1 MGKITANSPCVIRIN
16 KFMKKCL
23 LINLVFQV
31 LLLSCQ
37 TAFAQSTQ
45 APLQRV
51 SLQLSWK
58 HQFQFAGYY
67 AAVVKGFYREAG
79 LDVRLLEGGPGSRCD
94 EQVLSLVEY
103 CNASGSVVKL
113 RLHGEPIVTLASII
127 QHSPIVLI
135 TLKASGLTT
144 PHDLI
149 GKRVEM
155 LIAGEPVPEIYGMLK
170 NEGIE
175 ISQLMLYE
183 NSVGV
188 SALLNNEVDVIYGFS
203 TNELYQLRQAGIAF
217 NVISPQNYGVD
228 FYGDVLLTSE
238 SEVRRNPEQV
248 KQFRAA
254 SLKGWRYAM
263 AHKQELVDL
272 ILRDYSTLKSR
283 EALLAEAQA
292 MEKLMLPNLIQI
304 GHTNPGRW
312 QHTADTLVGL
322 GLAEPNYSLDGFIY
336 ESKEG
341 KGYVWLLRLLGAGL
355 LLALVAT
362 GLLWLFN
369 RRLTAEVETRMAALE
384 RLKKAKDAAL
394 EKAYTD
400 ELSGMGN
407 RRAFF
412 ERGRD
417 LLGLAN
423 SDLTLA
429 SVIVVDIDH
438 FKRINDDYGH
448 AMGDEAIRVI
458 ASVILN
464 MIRATDIQGR
474 IGGEEFAV
482 MLPQT
487 ELKGAMELAERMR
500 LAIEQAKIECSGVQ
514 VSVTASIGVSTSRDY
529 KDDINSIVQRAD
541 NALYRAKR
549 AGRNQVMNA

>member
-1 MGKITANSPCVIRIN
+1 MSVY

-23 LINLVFQV
+23 LIILVFQV
-31 LLLSCQ
+31 LLLPGHF
-37 TAFAQSTQ
+37 AFAQPTES
-45 APLQRV
+45 PLEHV

-67 AAVVKGFYREAG
+67 AAVAKGFYREVG
-79 LDVRLLEGGPGSRCD
+79 LDVRLLEGGQGSRCD
-94 EQVLSLVEY
+94 EQVLSQVEY

-113 RLHGEPIVTLASII
+113 RLSGQPIMMLASII

-135 TLKASGLTT
+135 TQKHSDLKT

-155 LIAGEPVPEIYGMLK
+155 LLSGEPVPEIYGMLK
-170 NEGIE
+170 NEGIA

-183 NSVGV
+183 NSVGIQ
-188 SALLNNEVDVIYGFS
+188 ALLNNEVDALYGFS
-203 TNELYQLRQAGIAF
+203 TNELYQLQQSGLEF

-238 SEVRRNPEQV
+238 SEVRRNPDQV

-263 AHKQELVDL
+263 AHQEELVDL
-272 ILRDYSTLKSR
+272 ILRDYSILKSR

-312 QHTADTLVGL
+312 KHTADTLVGL
-322 GLAEPNYSLDGFIY
+322 GLVKPDYSLDGFIY
-336 ESKEG
+336 ETDEG
-341 KGYVWLLRLLGAGL
+341 EGYLWLLRLLGAGL
-355 LLALVAT
+355 LLASVAA

-384 RLKKAKDAAL
+384 RLRKVKDAAL

-412 ERGRD
+412 ERGKD

-423 SDLTLA
+423 SDLTPVSA
-429 SVIVVDIDH
+429 IVLDIDH

-458 ASVILN
+458 ARVILN

-500 LAIEQAKIECSGVQ
+500 LAIEQVEIERLGIK
-514 VSVTASIGVSTSRDY
+514 VSVTASIGVSTALDY
-529 KDDINSIVQRAD
+529 KDDINSLVQRAD
-541 NALYRAKR
+541 NALYCAKR
-549 AGRNQVMNA
+549 AGRNQVVSA

>member
-1 MGKITANSPCVIRIN
+1 
-16 KFMKKCL
+16 MKKCL
-23 LINLVFQV
+23 LINLVFQI

-37 TAFAQSTQ
+37 TALAQSTQ

-67 AAVVKGFYREAG
+67 AAVAKGFYREAG

-127 QHSPIVLI
+127 QHSPIVLT

-170 NEGIE
+170 NEGIK

-188 SALLNNEVDVIYGFS
+188 SALLNNEVDAIYGFS

-312 QHTADTLVGL
+312 KHTADTLVGL

-355 LLALVAT
+355 LLALVT
-362 GLLWLFN
+362 SGLLWLFN

-423 SDLTLA
+423 SDLTPA

-448 AMGDEAIRVI
+448 AMGDAAIRVI

-474 IGGEEFAV
+474 IGGGRVRSHAAANRV
-482 MLPQT
+482 
-487 ELKGAMELAERMR
+487 ER
-500 LAIEQAKIECSGVQ
+500 CD
-514 VSVTASIGVSTSRDY
+514 GVS
-529 KDDINSIVQRAD
+529 RAD
-541 NALYRAKR
+541 AT
-549 AGRNQVMNA
+549 GH

>member
-1 MGKITANSPCVIRIN
+1 MSVY

-23 LINLVFQV
+23 LIILVFQV
-31 LLLSCQ
+31 LLLPRHF
-37 TAFAQSTQ
+37 AFAQPTESS
-45 APLQRV
+45 LEHV

-67 AAVVKGFYREAG
+67 AAVAKGFYREVG
-79 LDVRLLEGGPGSRCD
+79 LDVRLLEGGQGSRCD
-94 EQVLSLVEY
+94 EQVLSQVEY

-113 RLHGEPIVTLASII
+113 RLSGQPIVMLVSII

-135 TLKASGLTT
+135 TQKHSDLKT

-155 LIAGEPVPEIYGMLK
+155 LLSGEPVPEIYGMLK
-170 NEGIE
+170 NEGIN

-183 NSVGV
+183 NSVGIQT
-188 SALLNNEVDVIYGFS
+188 LLNNEVDALYGFS
-203 TNELYQLRQAGIAF
+203 TNELYQLQQSGLEF

-238 SEVRRNPEQV
+238 SEVRRNPDQV

-263 AHKQELVDL
+263 AHQEELVDL
-272 ILRDYSTLKSR
+272 ILRDYSLLKSR

-312 QHTADTLVGL
+312 KHTADTLVSL
-322 GLAEPNYSLDGFIY
+322 GLVKPDYSLDGFIY
-336 ESKEG
+336 ETDEG
-341 KGYVWLLRLLGAGL
+341 KGYLWLLRLLGAGL
-355 LLALVAT
+355 LLASVAA

-384 RLKKAKDAAL
+384 RLRKVKDAAL

-412 ERGRD
+412 ERGKD

-423 SDLTLA
+423 SDLTPVSA
-429 SVIVVDIDH
+429 IVLDIDH

-500 LAIEQAKIECSGVQ
+500 LAIEQVEIERLGIK
-514 VSVTASIGVSTSRDY
+514 VSVTASIGVSTSLDY
-529 KDDINSIVQRAD
+529 KDDINSLVQRAD
-541 NALYRAKR
+541 NALYCAKR
-549 AGRNQVMNA
+549 TGRNQVVSA

>member
-1 MGKITANSPCVIRIN
+1 MSVY

-23 LINLVFQV
+23 LIILVFQV
-31 LLLSCQ
+31 LLLPRH
-37 TAFAQSTQ
+37 FALAQPTESS
-45 APLQRV
+45 LEHV

-67 AAVVKGFYREAG
+67 AAVAKGFYREVG
-79 LDVRLLEGGPGSRCD
+79 LDVRLLEGGQGSRCD
-94 EQVLSLVEY
+94 EQVLSQVEY

-113 RLHGEPIVTLASII
+113 RLSGQPIVMLASII

-135 TLKASGLTT
+135 TQKHSDLKT

-155 LIAGEPVPEIYGMLK
+155 LLAGEPVPEIYGMLK
-170 NEGIE
+170 NEGIN

-183 NSVGV
+183 NSVGIQ
-188 SALLNNEVDVIYGFS
+188 ALLNNEVDALYGFS
-203 TNELYQLRQAGIAF
+203 TNERYQLQQSGLEF

-238 SEVRRNPEQV
+238 SEVRRNPDQV

-263 AHKQELVDL
+263 AHQEELVDL

-312 QHTADTLVGL
+312 KHTADTLVGL
-322 GLAEPNYSLDGFIY
+322 GLVKPDYSLDGFIY
-336 ESKEG
+336 EIDEG
-341 KGYVWLLRLLGAGL
+341 KGYLWLLRLLGAGL
-355 LLALVAT
+355 LLASVAA

-384 RLKKAKDAAL
+384 RLRKVKDAAL

-412 ERGRD
+412 ERGKD

-423 SDLTLA
+423 SDLTPVSA
-429 SVIVVDIDH
+429 IVLDIDH

-458 ASVILN
+458 ARVILN

-500 LAIEQAKIECSGVQ
+500 LAIEQAEIERLGIK
-514 VSVTASIGVSTSRDY
+514 VSVTASIGVSTALDY
-529 KDDINSIVQRAD
+529 KDDINSLVQRAD
-541 NALYRAKR
+541 NALYCAKH
-549 AGRNQVMNA
+549 AGRNQVVSA

>member
-1 MGKITANSPCVIRIN
+1 MSVY

-23 LINLVFQV
+23 LIILVFQV
-31 LLLSCQ
+31 LLLPRHF
-37 TAFAQSTQ
+37 AFAQPTESS
-45 APLQRV
+45 LEHV

-67 AAVVKGFYREAG
+67 AAVAKGFYREVG
-79 LDVRLLEGGPGSRCD
+79 LDVRLLEGGQGSRCD
-94 EQVLSLVEY
+94 EQVLSQVEY

-113 RLHGEPIVTLASII
+113 RLSGQPIVMLASII

-135 TLKASGLTT
+135 TQKHSDLKT

-149 GKRVEM
+149 GKRVEV
-155 LIAGEPVPEIYGMLK
+155 LLSGQPVPEIYGMLK
-170 NEGIE
+170 NEGIA

-183 NSVGV
+183 NSVGIQ
-188 SALLNNEVDVIYGFS
+188 ALLNNEVDALYGFS
-203 TNELYQLRQAGIAF
+203 TNELYQLQQSGLEF
-217 NVISPQNYGVD
+217 NVISPQSYGVD

-263 AHKQELVDL
+263 AHQEEIVDL
-272 ILRDYSTLKSR
+272 ILRDYPASKTR

-292 MEKLMLPNLIQI
+292 IEKLMLPNLIQI
-304 GHTNPGRW
+304 GHTNPSRW
-312 QHTADTLVGL
+312 KHTADTLVSL
-322 GLAEPNYSLDGFIY
+322 GLAKPNYSLDGFIY
-336 ESKEG
+336 EIDEG
-341 KGYVWLLRLLGAGL
+341 KGYLWLLRLLGASL
-355 LLALVAT
+355 LLASVAA

-384 RLKKAKDAAL
+384 RLRKVKDAAL

-412 ERGRD
+412 ERGKD

-423 SDLTLA
+423 SDLTPVSA
-429 SVIVVDIDH
+429 IVLDIDH

-458 ASVILN
+458 ARVILN

-500 LAIEQAKIECSGVQ
+500 LAIEQVEIERLGIK
-514 VSVTASIGVSTSRDY
+514 VSVTASIGVSTALDY
-529 KDDINSIVQRAD
+529 KDDINSLVQRAD
-541 NALYRAKR
+541 NALYCAKR
-549 AGRNQVMNA
+549 AGRNQVVSA

>member
-1 MGKITANSPCVIRIN
+1 MSVY

-23 LINLVFQV
+23 LIILVFQV
-31 LLLSCQ
+31 LLLPRHF
-37 TAFAQSTQ
+37 AFAQPTESS
-45 APLQRV
+45 LEHV

-67 AAVVKGFYREAG
+67 AAVAKGFYREVG
-79 LDVRLLEGGPGSRCD
+79 LDVRLLEGGQGSRCD
-94 EQVLSLVEY
+94 EQVLSQVEY

-113 RLHGEPIVTLASII
+113 RLSGQPIVMLASII

-135 TLKASGLTT
+135 TQKHSDLKT
-144 PHDLI
+144 PYDLI

-155 LIAGEPVPEIYGMLK
+155 LLSGEPVPEIYGMLK
-170 NEGIE
+170 NEGID

-183 NSVGV
+183 NSVGIQT
-188 SALLNNEVDVIYGFS
+188 LLNNEVDALYGFS
-203 TNELYQLRQAGIAF
+203 TNELYQLQQSGLDF

-238 SEVRRNPEQV
+238 SEVRRNPDQV

-263 AHKQELVDL
+263 AHQEELVDL
-272 ILRDYSTLKSR
+272 ILRDYSILKSR
-283 EALLAEAQA
+283 EALIAEAQA

-312 QHTADTLVGL
+312 KHTADTLVGL
-322 GLAEPNYSLDGFIY
+322 GLVKPDYSLDGFIY
-336 ESKEG
+336 ETDEG
-341 KGYVWLLRLLGAGL
+341 EGYLWLLRLLGAGL
-355 LLALVAT
+355 LLASVAA

-384 RLKKAKDAAL
+384 RLRKVKDAAL

-412 ERGRD
+412 ERGKD

-423 SDLTLA
+423 SDLTPVSA
-429 SVIVVDIDH
+429 IVLDIDH

-458 ASVILN
+458 ARVILN

-500 LAIEQAKIECSGVQ
+500 LAIEQVEIERSGIK
-514 VSVTASIGVSTSRDY
+514 VSVTASIGVSTALDY
-529 KDDINSIVQRAD
+529 KDDINSLVQRAD
-541 NALYRAKR
+541 NALYSAKR
-549 AGRNQVMNA
+549 AGRNQVVSA

>member
-1 MGKITANSPCVIRIN
+1 MGKITANSPCVMRVYN
-16 KFMKKCL
+16 FMKKCL
-23 LINLVFQV
+23 LINLV

-37 TAFAQSTQ
+37 PAFSQSTQ
-45 APLQRV
+45 APLQTV
-51 SLQLSWK
+51 ALQLSWK

-67 AAVVKGFYREAG
+67 AAVAKGFYREVG

-94 EQVLSLVEY
+94 EQVLSHVEY

-113 RLHGEPIVTLASII
+113 RLQGEPIVTLGSII

-155 LIAGEPVPEIYGMLK
+155 LLAGQPVPEIYGMLK

-183 NSVGV
+183 NSVGI
-188 SALLNNEVDVIYGFS
+188 SALLNNEVDAIYGFS
-203 TNELYQLRQAGIAF
+203 TNEPYQLQQAGIAF

-238 SEVRRNPEQV
+238 SEVRRNPERV

-272 ILRDYSTLKSR
+272 IFQEYSTLKSR

-312 QHTADTLVGL
+312 KHTADTLVGL
-322 GLAEPNYSLDGFIY
+322 GMAEPDYSLDGFIY

-341 KGYVWLLRLLGAGL
+341 KSYVWLLRLLGAGL
-355 LLALVAT
+355 LLASVAA

-412 ERGRD
+412 ERGQD
-417 LLGLAN
+417 LLRLAN
-423 SDLTLA
+423 SDQTPV
-429 SVIVVDIDH
+429 SVIVMDIDH
-438 FKRINDDYGH
+438 FKRINDAYGH
-448 AMGDEAIRVI
+448 AMGDEAIRAI
-458 ASVILN
+458 ANVILN

-487 ELKGAMELAERMR
+487 ELKGATELAERMR
-500 LAIEQAKIECSGVQ
+500 LAIEQAQIECSGVQ
-514 VSVTASIGVSTSRDY
+514 VSVTASIGVSSSRDY

-541 NALYRAKR
+541 SALYCAKR
-549 AGRNQVMNA
+549 AGRNQVANA

>member
-1 MGKITANSPCVIRIN
+1 
-16 KFMKKCL
+16 MKKCL

-67 AAVVKGFYREAG
+67 AAVAKGFYREVG
-79 LDVRLLEGGPGSRCD
+79 LDVRLIEGGPGSRCD

-541 NALYRAKR
+541 NALYCAKR

>member
-1 MGKITANSPCVIRIN
+1 
-16 KFMKKCL
+16 MKKCL
-23 LINLVFQV
+23 LINLVFQI

-37 TAFAQSTQ
+37 TALAQSTQ

-67 AAVVKGFYREAG
+67 AAVAKGFYREAG

-170 NEGIE
+170 NEGIK

-188 SALLNNEVDVIYGFS
+188 SALLNNEVDAIYGFS

-312 QHTADTLVGL
+312 KHTADTLVGL

-355 LLALVAT
+355 LLALVT
-362 GLLWLFN
+362 SGLLWLFN

-423 SDLTLA
+423 SDLTPA

-448 AMGDEAIRVI
+448 AMGDAAIRVI

-541 NALYRAKR
+541 NALYCAKR
-549 AGRNQVMNA
+549 AGRNQVMHA

>member
-1 MGKITANSPCVIRIN
+1 
-16 KFMKKCL
+16 MKKCL
-23 LINLVFQV
+23 LIILVFQV
-31 LLLSCQ
+31 LLLPRHF
-37 TAFAQSTQ
+37 AFAQPTESS
-45 APLQRV
+45 LEHV

-67 AAVVKGFYREAG
+67 AAVAKGFYREVG
-79 LDVRLLEGGPGSRCD
+79 LDVRLLEGGQGSRCD
-94 EQVLSLVEY
+94 EQVLSQVEY

-113 RLHGEPIVTLASII
+113 RLSGQPIVMLASII

-135 TLKASGLTT
+135 TQKHSDLKT

-149 GKRVEM
+149 GKRVEV
-155 LIAGEPVPEIYGMLK
+155 LLSGQPVPEIYGMLK
-170 NEGIE
+170 NEGIA

-183 NSVGV
+183 NSVGIQ
-188 SALLNNEVDVIYGFS
+188 ALLNNEVDALYGFS
-203 TNELYQLRQAGIAF
+203 TNELYQLQQSGLEF
-217 NVISPQNYGVD
+217 NVISPQSYGVD

-263 AHKQELVDL
+263 AHQEEIVDL
-272 ILRDYSTLKSR
+272 ILRDYPASKTR

-292 MEKLMLPNLIQI
+292 IEKLMLPNLIQI
-304 GHTNPGRW
+304 GHTNPSRW
-312 QHTADTLVGL
+312 KHTADTLVSL
-322 GLAEPNYSLDGFIY
+322 GLAKPNYSLDGFIY
-336 ESKEG
+336 EIDEG
-341 KGYVWLLRLLGAGL
+341 KGYLWLLRLLGASL
-355 LLALVAT
+355 LLASVAA

-384 RLKKAKDAAL
+384 RLRKVKDAAL

-412 ERGRD
+412 ERGKD

-423 SDLTLA
+423 SDLTPVSA
-429 SVIVVDIDH
+429 IVLDIDH

-458 ASVILN
+458 ARVILN

-500 LAIEQAKIECSGVQ
+500 LAIEQVEIERLGIK
-514 VSVTASIGVSTSRDY
+514 VSVTASIGVSTALDY
-529 KDDINSIVQRAD
+529 KDDINSLVQRAD
-541 NALYRAKR
+541 NALYCAKR
-549 AGRNQVMNA
+549 AGRNQVVSA

>member
-1 MGKITANSPCVIRIN
+1 
-16 KFMKKCL
+16 MKKCL
-23 LINLVFQV
+23 LINLVFQI

-37 TAFAQSTQ
+37 TALAQSTQ

-67 AAVVKGFYREAG
+67 AAVAKGFYREAG

-127 QHSPIVLI
+127 QHSPIVLT

-170 NEGIE
+170 NEGIK

-188 SALLNNEVDVIYGFS
+188 SALLNNEVDAIYGFS

-312 QHTADTLVGL
+312 KHTADTLVGL

-355 LLALVAT
+355 LLALVT
-362 GLLWLFN
+362 SGLLWLFN

-423 SDLTLA
+423 SDLTPA

-448 AMGDEAIRVI
+448 AMGDAAIRVI

-541 NALYRAKR
+541 NALYCAKR
-549 AGRNQVMNA
+549 AGRNQVMHA